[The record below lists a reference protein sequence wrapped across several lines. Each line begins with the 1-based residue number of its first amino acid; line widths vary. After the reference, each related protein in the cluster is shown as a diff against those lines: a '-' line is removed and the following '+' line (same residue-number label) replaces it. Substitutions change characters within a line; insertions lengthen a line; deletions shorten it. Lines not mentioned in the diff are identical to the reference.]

1 MSNSFM
7 HSCIS
12 ISFVDASAHIKFVGI
27 HWYDTVLPSI
37 SCSFRSCIT
46 FLNDFL
52 STYFIEL
59 IDSHVPAQSFNKFI
73 GILCSYP
80 PNIKVSIYFAANIA
94 SSNIFL
100 KIKALV
106 SFDKWHTLSII
117 FNFQYIGLVLVIS
130 LFVQVHYCGRLC
142 QLELVSIEN
151 RQKNLNKK
159 PNTSPLDVKL
169 TATNVCIRMK
179 IALVPNKIFQKMI
192 KKQNKII
199 INEQRWKPKNYK

>member
-1 MSNSFM
+1 MKNIITSWSDLWKYIKVFYLQFFSSLSLILIFVMLISPSIHWTLFILSYNNSRCPSMSNSFM

-12 ISFVDASAHIKFVGI
+12 ISFVDVSAHIKFVGI
-27 HWYDTVLPSI
+27 HWYDTVFPSI

-94 SSNIFL
+94 SSTIFL

-117 FNFQYIGLVLVIS
+117 FNFQYIGLALVIS
-130 LFVQVHYCGRLC
+130 LFVQVYYCGCLC
-142 QLELVSIEN
+142 Q
-151 RQKNLNKK
+151 
-159 PNTSPLDVKL
+159 
-169 TATNVCIRMK
+169 
-179 IALVPNKIFQKMI
+179 
-192 KKQNKII
+192 
-199 INEQRWKPKNYK
+199 